1 MVKGLRELNKESSR
15 LVLLTQMVAN
25 SQSDLSCF
33 TGKGKDIAIAELKDR
48 LCVNEKL
55 SKVRATEIINMLIQ

>member
-1 MVKGLRELNKESSR
+1 
-15 LVLLTQMVAN
+15 MVAN

-33 TGKGKDIAIAELKDR
+33 TGKGKEIAIAELKDR